1 MGVIPSQFGK
11 YILKKIKFYF
21 NKYLDQT
28 PIHILVLVPL
38 SYLILFLLISFDDR
52 YPFELRLLG
61 KFLLVISFTAIIDV
75 VYRLK
80 ISLIKQQ
87 HKFHPLYYL
96 YMQFIEKPMEQYW
109 YFIGAMYDNETQS
122 ILKPNR
128 FNAAYFETVYRR
140 FFSDV
145 KIPGTNYYDYIRDLL
160 IGVNI
165 ILSRI
170 KPTDDAEL
178 YDLLL
183 RFQKSNSPRS
193 ITETL
198 TDADRILKEGST
210 IVDVGHTKHQYL
222 KRVMGRVNADV
233 DLLWSLRTKFLFYS
247 PVNK

>member
-1 MGVIPSQFGK
+1 MSAIPSQCGK
-11 YILKKIKFYF
+11 YFSKKIKFYF

-52 YPFELRLLG
+52 YSFELRILG
-61 KFLLVISFTAIIDV
+61 KFLIVISFTAIIDV
-75 VYRLK
+75 IYRLK
-80 ISLIKQQ
+80 ISLIAQQ
-87 HKFHPLYYL
+87 NKYHPLYYL
-96 YMQFIEKPMEQYW
+96 YTQFVEKPFEQYL

-145 KIPGTNYYDYIRDLL
+145 KIPGTNYYDYVRDLL

-170 KPTDDAEL
+170 KSTDDAEL

-183 RFQKSNSPRS
+183 RFQKSNTPRA

-210 IVDVGHTKHQYL
+210 IVDPGHTKHQYL

-233 DLLWSLRTKFLFYS
+233 DMLWVLRLKFLAYA
-247 PVNK
+247 PVKK